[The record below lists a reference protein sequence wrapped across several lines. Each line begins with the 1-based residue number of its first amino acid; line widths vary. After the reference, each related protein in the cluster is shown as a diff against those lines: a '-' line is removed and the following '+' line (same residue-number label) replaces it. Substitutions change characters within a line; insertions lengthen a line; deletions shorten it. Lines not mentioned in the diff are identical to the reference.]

1 MLIMLLTLGVGQMW
15 GASEGSTWRS
25 ASSANV
31 YFDNTNSS
39 YSNVSLLIGRQ
50 WNYDSDAIGSWG
62 ENLTLVSGTNNLYYK
77 SVTQAH
83 YTTFCFINATNWG
96 WETNTVTARLGYC
109 TNTDTPNDN
118 LGSST
123 HLYEPASGSDGASV
137 THTTPASYTA
147 LNYTQTLNQTLSTD
161 GGSTFSTSTAT
172 IATVKVQANK
182 LNGNSSTTSNTGTIS
197 SGSSSTSCDAA
208 RTATVTYS
216 VSSVNSGYHFVGW
229 YDGDTQKSTETSY
242 TYNATEAKTITA
254 RFIKLKTITIK
265 FLHEETSGWTIQ
277 SVTKYPTTGGQSIS
291 PDGTWVTMTFTNV
304 YAVSNINLAYSGG
317 GDWDY
322 LDSSTKI
329 TDDCCYNKDGSQN
342 ASCCVP
348 RANPTWGAAPAS
360 GAIGGSMTATV
371 SGAPVGA
378 TITWTSTNTSAA
390 TVNSSGVISYVAAG
404 NTTIKANVSWS
415 ASDDYCAGSY
425 ELSQAITVTS
435 GATVTATRTSPE
447 YVPTGVAGQV
457 SMHIT
462 FTGTSSGWKYRV
474 KHNWDIGYETD
485 WLDASGSSADW
496 TMTGGVGTGTY
507 AYVVELYSS
516 QGGTLVTTSS
526 PVSVTGEI
534 TQTVNIAAGAHGSV
548 SPSGEI
554 RANNNHVH
562 PTITATPNE
571 HYNFVNWTSNNAAA
585 SVANPNNATTT
596 VTATAPGYTITANF
610 AGDQYSITYKDQGDV
625 AFSGNHVDSPS
636 AHPTTHTYGTAISL
650 NSATKT
656 GYTFGGWFDN
666 SSCTGEAVT
675 SLGATAYSND
685 ITLYAKW
692 TEVISALSTSCNYD
706 AGNPSYAA
714 PTVSGSAT
722 NVGYATT
729 RTITATA
736 AGTGYT
742 FAGWTLTNC
751 TRTDGGAATA
761 TTITIRANGD
771 GLAAT
776 VVANYNEVLTSRWHL
791 VGENVAS
798 KVTFPNGWTVDNT
811 SMMQKATGHSTE
823 SVVYANV
830 TVSNADGTY
839 QFKVV
844 DDNGASSDIWYGYST
859 GGTYLTWTA
868 TSTKNVYSG
877 DGNSNNLKFTPTVA
891 GTYVFKVDYSGT
903 YPAVTITYPVSY
915 TLTYGIG
922 TVKGNN
928 GSISTSPST
937 SSGSKVISG
946 TNITLT
952 GPAAKS
958 GYTWKGWYT
967 NAAGTEGKI
976 PDTDRAITVT
986 MNANKTLY
994 ACYTINNHAITH
1006 SDASHGSY
1014 TIKVGDA
1021 SAVSTN
1027 TTSDYGK
1034 TITLAATPA
1043 TGYHFGSWSAYKTGT
1058 PATTVTVTSNQFT
1071 MPDYAVTV
1079 GATFTPNT
1087 YSITY
1092 YTNGGSEIAAGSYNI
1107 ETATFAL
1114 PTTST
1119 KTGYTFAGWYTN
1131 SELTGDAVSSIT
1143 VGSYGNKEYW
1153 AKWDANEYTITLDNQ
1168 YSDGQGSDGIHEGDV
1183 DATHYVVTFG
1193 TNWFDHYMLEA
1204 PSHGHY
1210 TFMGYWSAAGGAGTQ
1225 ILSDLG
1231 QLLANT
1237 PYTDAEGKWTYPNNV
1252 IIYAKWSENQEL
1264 NKNAGVT
1271 AGATNGAIT
1280 LTYNSSAVSGYTA
1293 STRRGYLLDGY
1304 FTAASDGNEVITN
1317 TGVLAAG
1324 PVTNYIADGK
1334 WIYENASAPYI
1345 YAQWTPVTYTVRFAK
1360 NTDPSYL
1367 GVETGT
1373 DPDEIAAT
1381 YDAAITL
1388 PANPYTRPGY
1398 EFLGWAK
1405 AEYKAKGSY
1414 NAEYPLSDYQYAAGT
1429 GTHNIS
1435 ATQESVA
1442 VLYPKWVGNVYTV
1455 SFNPR
1460 GASVYPTSMN
1470 VRYGETYGSGNSG
1483 SLPEPSSVPT
1493 GKTFVGWFTS
1503 AVGGTQV
1510 TAETQLRTIGAH
1522 TLYAHYE
1529 DLTQVYFKNTIG
1541 WDEVYVTYAAY
1552 WDTYSNPSK
1561 GTGNN
1566 GKIYHKMRL
1575 VPGTSDVYYDQVPA
1589 SIVASWADGNE
1600 KIAFNDRELLTDKD
1614 KHAPTTGDYDNYN
1627 VGEVVYRLDF
1637 DSRATMFV
1645 PTNNKGTT
1653 ADGNYVLNGAAQY
1666 RSTNYKEGTS
1676 SNPEYTS
1683 GYWMIFNN
1691 TYSGYLFSY
1700 QKNGAGDFSAEYG
1713 MNGAKAGDSV
1723 FVYSVKMDANTRYDL
1738 RIRKDCQTTNTKSR
1752 QFRYGTQITSGACTD
1767 LKLVCDPN
1775 NNSWMQT
1782 TAAGEYK
1789 FILTTK
1795 SDGHMYLTV
1804 EYPLAVN
1811 DYRVL
1816 YSYDDGSAK
1825 QYASEVIKPIAKDT
1839 VDTISVF
1846 VHKLQIPVVS
1856 RSMKIQQCTNIDGS
1870 GNPTWSDVA
1879 TGTID
1884 LSSVTTN
1891 GVYNF
1896 AVQQYESG
1904 TPTGA
1909 FIGKYDGDFYIRT
1922 EASDGGWDQ
1931 YKDREGNVMTYSAY
1945 SMTQTL
1951 SEPYSHYYC
1960 RYVGSTSTD
1969 ITFAVATKYSPNIS
1983 GTMIGDAIIGNA
1995 ATTLPANANVRFS
2008 YNEQTN
2014 DLERAYIKP
2023 AQGAGNER
2031 FLVMHGADD
2040 NMIFYEGGGAI
2051 PASGTLAKNE
2061 LQFDDMGDWVYQVM
2075 LQAVPNAEVSLIAKY
2090 NNADRY
2096 LIGGASEHEKILG
2109 GEGSNKYTIMA
2120 IYDFKT
2126 NRLMNAWTP
2135 DGEISDKLS
2144 DIDMLWI
2151 RRSDNEA
2158 KQITFSGD
2166 GSLTNVKVVGAI
2178 QLRYNDLVGRVSAWS
2193 YETRPLLKYFL
2204 SFPFDVNVS
2213 DIFGLH
2219 GAELGREYV
2228 IQKYNAAER
2237 AKNGL
2242 FLGDGDT
2249 YWENLTADSVMHANE
2264 GYCLIFD
2271 NEYLNGDLGTI
2282 WENKAGGSSVYL
2294 YFPASHELP
2303 SISDED
2309 KGTSLASHLCENTR
2323 TYTYGGGTIS
2333 HANSDSHWNLIG
2345 SPLFANSYVIES
2357 DGTNGQ
2363 TGTAARTTLDSYY
2376 AYDGNYNIW
2385 VPTLYYSEA
2394 TGKYYACKAMH
2405 AMLVQFAGSVTWSKN
2420 EPDAPASIVARQKRE
2435 TTNRLIT
2442 LNLMQ
2447 GDEEG
2452 DHTYI
2457 KMDENGNSDFML
2469 CEDMFKIINKNKPN
2483 IFSYAGT
2490 NCVAYNKVQVEDMTV
2505 NLGVEIRK
2513 NGTYT
2518 FTMPDNVAGQVTLID
2533 NFAQTRT
2540 NLNIEDYE
2548 IYLNRGNY
2556 YDRFSI
2562 EIKVNEAP
2570 TAIDGV
2576 QDGSGSLK
2584 DGKAHKFI
2592 MNDMMYII
2600 KDGVLYDARGNR
2612 VK

>member
-15 GASEGSTWRS
+15 AADMYIKGERNSWNFEKMTEEVSGSKWTFIAYWQNGTDYDAFKITSKTDWSGLNLGGNGSNVNLSWGTKSGALYDNGGSKDIILPSLPTGGAVVKITVTKESSSYYVKAEKLSEEGNSWVDIN
-25 ASSANV
+25 APKI
-31 YFDNTNSS
+31 YWDNTNAT
-39 YSNVSLLIGRQ
+39 YTNVSMLNGRV
-50 WNYDSDAIGSWG
+50 WAGYDQALGSVASALTHISNT
-62 ENLTLVSGTNNLYYK
+62 NLWYNTSINNVGNAGK
-77 SVTQAH
+77 
-83 YTTFCFINATNWG
+83 YTTTLFVNANWSS
-96 WETNTVTARLGYC
+96 WETNVATKRAPYATSFTASNTTSLNSNTYLYSAASGNKGATLSRSQLSSGYSELNKTQTIEVYVKAAGGSYTKKTSSWPGTLTPDRYYLSNATTATHVDNTPLTASSSVTVSAVLTSAFSLSESATATGYNFDGWGTSSGATPSGKNAPYSISAIRGANTICAFFSEKTYTVTVNNDGHGTTSPSGAQSNKGQI
-109 TNTDTPNDN
+109 TGVAISATPNDGYEFVN
-118 LGSST
+118 WTIESGTGSF
-123 HLYEPASGSDGASV
+123 GN
-137 THTTPASYTA
+137 TTSA
-147 LNYTQTLNQTLSTD
+147 
-161 GGSTFSTSTAT
+161 
-172 IATVKVQANK
+172 
-182 LNGNSSTTSNTGTIS
+182 STT
-197 SGSSSTSCDAA
+197 
-208 RTATVTYS
+208 
-216 VSSVNSGYHFVGW
+216 F
-229 YDGDTQKSTETSY
+229 
-242 TYNATEAKTITA
+242 
-254 RFIKLKTITIK
+254 
-265 FLHEETSGWTIQ
+265 
-277 SVTKYPTTGGQSIS
+277 YP
-291 PDGTWVTMTFTNV
+291 
-304 YAVSNINLAYSGG
+304 
-317 GDWDY
+317 
-322 LDSSTKI
+322 
-329 TDDCCYNKDGSQN
+329 
-342 ASCCVP
+342 
-348 RANPTWGAAPAS
+348 
-360 GAIGGSMTATV
+360 
-371 SGAPVGA
+371 
-378 TITWTSTNTSAA
+378 TSAA
-390 TVNSSGVISYVAAG
+390 TIRANFRSIATNS
-404 NTTIKANVSWS
+404 
-415 ASDDYCAGSY
+415 
-425 ELSQAITVTS
+425 LTV
-435 GATVTATRTSPE
+435 
-447 YVPTGVAGQV
+447 
-457 SMHIT
+457 
-462 FTGTSSGWKYRV
+462 
-474 KHNWDIGYETD
+474 
-485 WLDASGSSADW
+485 
-496 TMTGGVGTGTY
+496 
-507 AYVVELYSS
+507 
-516 QGGTLVTTSS
+516 
-526 PVSVTGEI
+526 
-534 TQTVNIAAGAHGSV
+534 AAGAHVGTVTGSTDPVTLGNSYAISASNFDTGYEFYNWTASPAANATFANASSASTNVTVVNGSV
-548 SPSGEI
+548 
-554 RANNNHVH
+554 
-562 PTITATPNE
+562 
-571 HYNFVNWTSNNAAA
+571 
-585 SVANPNNATTT
+585 T
-596 VTATAPGYTITANF
+596 VTANARERMST
-610 AGDQYSITYKDQGDV
+610 
-625 AFSGNHVDSPS
+625 
-636 AHPTTHTYGTAISL
+636 
-650 NSATKT
+650 
-656 GYTFGGWFDN
+656 
-666 SSCTGEAVT
+666 
-675 SLGATAYSND
+675 
-685 ITLYAKW
+685 
-692 TEVISALSTSCNYD
+692 LSTSCSYD
-706 AGNPSYAA
+706 AGNPSYAI
-714 PTVSGSAT
+714 PTKTVSSIGISTTANLSAT
-722 NVGYATT
+722 APS
-729 RTITATA
+729 
-736 AGTGYT
+736 TGYT
-742 FAGWTLTNC
+742 FVGWTLTHC
-751 TRTDGGAATA
+751 VRTSGEANSRN
-761 TTITIRANGD
+761 ITIRSD
-771 GLAAT
+771 GSGEAASA
-776 VVANYNEVLTSRWHL
+776 VANYEEDLNTTWYISGATGTNYPFTGWGTSGTRM
-791 VGENVAS
+791 S
-798 KVTFPNGWTVDNT
+798 KK
-811 SMMQKATGHSTE
+811 SGHSTE
-823 SVVYANV
+823 EIYYCNITVNRVASGDEYEFQTYNSGNSTYYGYNGKDIDKAHNSTTVYSSNPTNMKFKPYVTGTYEFKVDNTGANPVLTV
-830 TVSNADGTY
+830 TWPIFNQVRISSASPTDATNTGNFDLSDPVSNVRTVTRSLKANTTY
-839 QFKVV
+839 TFKIMY
-844 DDNGASSDIWYGYST
+844 NSDWYGY
-859 GGTYLTWTA
+859 
-868 TSTKNVYSG
+868 N
-877 DGNSNNLKFTPTVA
+877 
-891 GTYVFKVDYSGT
+891 SGT
-903 YPAVTITYPVSY
+903 FTR
-915 TLTYGIG
+915 
-922 TVKGNN
+922 
-928 GSISTSPST
+928 STST
-937 SSGSKVISG
+937 SSNSRTLSTSGGNLTLTTDYAGDYTFRFNQSTKALSVDFPTAYKVTYGKGTVDGSTGSCSAKDIDNGNAAVTSNSTWVKSGNRVVLTAPEAKAGYTYNGWFDNNSG
-946 TNITLT
+946 TGDAIT
-952 GPAAKS
+952 
-958 GYTWKGWYT
+958 T
-967 NAAGTEGKI
+967 NANCT
-976 PDTDRAITVT
+976 ITVSSALT
-986 MNANKTLY
+986 RY
-994 ACYTINNHAITH
+994 ACYTINNYAITH
-1006 SDASHGSY
+1006 SASTHGNY
-1014 TIKVGDA
+1014 TIQVGSA
-1021 SAVSTN
+1021 AAVSTS

-1043 TGYHFGSWSAYKTGT
+1043 TGYHFDSWSAYKTGT

-1079 GATFTPNT
+1079 GATFTPTT

-1092 YTNGGSEIAAGSYNI
+1092 HTNGGSAIATGNYNI

-1114 PTTST
+1114 PTTSE

-1131 SELTGDAVSSIT
+1131 AELTGDPVASIE

-1225 ILSDLG
+1225 ILSDRG
-1231 QLLANT
+1231 ELLAST

-1252 IIYAKWSENQEL
+1252 TIYAKWSENQEL

-1271 AGATNGAIT
+1271 AGATHGAIT

-1293 STRRGYLLDGY
+1293 STRKGYLLDGY

-1324 PVTNYIADGK
+1324 PVANYIADGK
-1334 WIYENASAPYI
+1334 WIYENPSAPDI

-1360 NTDPSYL
+1360 NTDASYL

-1373 DPDEIAAT
+1373 DPDNIAAT

-1405 AEYKAKGSY
+1405 AQYKAKGSY
-1414 NAEYPLSDYQYAAGT
+1414 NAEYPLSDYQYASGE
-1429 GTHNIS
+1429 HNYNIS
-1435 ATQESVA
+1435 ATQDSIA

-1552 WDTYSNPSK
+1552 WDTYNNPSK

-1566 GKIYHKMRL
+1566 GCTYNKMRR
-1575 VPGTSDVYYDQVPA
+1575 VPGTTDVYYDQVPA
-1589 SIVASWADGNE
+1589 SIVASWTGGNE
-1600 KIAFNDRELLTDKD
+1600 KIAFNSQELLTDKE
-1614 KHAPTTGDYDNYN
+1614 KHAPTTGDYNNYN
-1627 VGEVVYRLDF
+1627 VGEVVYRMDF

-1645 PTNNKGTT
+1645 PTNNNGTT

-1666 RSTNYKEGTS
+1666 RSTGYKEGTS
-1676 SNPEYTS
+1676 SDPEYTS

-1700 QKNGAGDFSAEYG
+1700 QKDYGSWSAEYG

-1752 QFRYGTQITSGACTD
+1752 QFCYGTQITSSACTD

-1816 YSYDDGSAK
+1816 YNYNDGSAK
-1825 QYASEVIKPIAKDT
+1825 EYASEVIKPIAKDT

-1846 VHKLQIPVVS
+1846 VHKLQAPVVS
-1856 RSMKIQQCTNIDGS
+1856 RSMKIQKCTAINGS
-1870 GNPTWSDVA
+1870 GVPTWSDVA

-1884 LSSVTTN
+1884 LSSVTAN

-1931 YKDREGNVMTYSAY
+1931 YKDRADNVMTYSAY

-2023 AQGAGNER
+2023 AQGTGNER
-2031 FLVMHGADD
+2031 FLVMHGKTND
-2040 NMIFYEGGGAI
+2040 MILDEDGDAI
-2051 PASGTLAKNE
+2051 PASGSLAANE

-2075 LQAVPNAEVSLIAKY
+2075 LQAKPNAQISLIAKY

-2166 GSLTNVKVVGAI
+2166 GSLTKVKVVGAI
-2178 QLRYNDLVGRVSAWS
+2178 QLRYNDLVGRVSTWS

-2376 AYDGNYNIW
+2376 AYDGHYNVW

-2420 EPDAPASIVARQKRE
+2420 EPAAPASVVARQKHE

-2457 KMDENGNSDFML
+2457 KMDENGNTDFML

-2540 NLNIEDYE
+2540 NLNIDDYE
-2548 IYLNRGNY
+2548 IYLNKGNY

-2562 EIKVNEAP
+2562 EIKVNKVP

-2576 QDGSGSLK
+2576 TDGQGSLK

-2592 MNDMMYII
+2592 MNDQMYIL